1 MKIII
6 LVIIINLADSV
17 LNASFGKSLAP
28 SFSIVHT

>member
-28 SFSIVHT
+28 FSVVHT